1 MINLNYLMDHIL
13 FQIFKIILNISKKQH
28 NESIDDP
35 SVRKYINKI
44 EHRITF
50 KIKTWYYLQ
59 LLTPE
64 TMKLLRSNE
73 SKIKKIKM
81 VKMYLI

>member
-1 MINLNYLMDHIL
+1 M
-13 FQIFKIILNISKKQH
+13 NISKKQH

-35 SVRKYINKI
+35 SVRKYINNI

-64 TMKLLRSNE
+64 TMKLLRSND
-73 SKIKKIKM
+73 SKIKK
-81 VKMYLI
+81 

>member
-1 MINLNYLMDHIL
+1 MDHIL

-35 SVRKYINKI
+35 SIRKYINKI
-44 EHRITF
+44 EDRITF